1 MSQLVIEAKNSKE
14 FELKISTSEYDQ
26 IPRNKMTPQNASKF
40 AIFLEY
46 KNLHK

>member
-26 IPRNKMTPQNASKF
+26 IEIR
-40 AIFLEY
+40 
-46 KNLHK
+46 